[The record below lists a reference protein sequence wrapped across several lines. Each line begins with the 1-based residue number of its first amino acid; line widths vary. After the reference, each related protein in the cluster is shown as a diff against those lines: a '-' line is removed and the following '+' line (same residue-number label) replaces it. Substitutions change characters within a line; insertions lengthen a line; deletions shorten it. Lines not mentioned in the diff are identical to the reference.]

1 MAVPKPCLSESS
13 KLAEKQ
19 SSQYS
24 HMYENYW
31 SDKDAWGNYGAYQVC
46 HMITFSHRR
55 LLYGVIADPLILLL
69 YLVFIVF
76 LFIGQWFVQSAKCP
90 SLNNCSILC
99 WTSSCS
105 TSFGC
110 FFNRKLIGLGSFRAG

>member
-46 HMITFSHRR
+46 HMITLIHRR
-55 LLYGVIADPLILLL
+55 LLLL
-69 YLVFIVF
+69 
-76 LFIGQWFVQSAKCP
+76 K
-90 SLNNCSILC
+90 
-99 WTSSCS
+99 
-105 TSFGC
+105 
-110 FFNRKLIGLGSFRAG
+110 KGLE